1 MQTNPNINLT
11 MLCDFYELT
20 MANGYFR
27 SGMQDKITYFDLYF
41 RKVPDEGALPSRR
54 VWSRRSS
61 ISRTCISAKTTSRIF
76 ARAAFSA
83 RISWTI

>member
-27 SGMQDKITYFDLYF
+27 SGMQDKITYFDLFF
-41 RKVPDEGALPSRR
+41 RKVPDEGGFAIAAGLEQAIEYHS
-54 VWSRRSS
+54 
-61 ISRTCISAKTTSRIF
+61 TSLRI
-76 ARAAFSA
+76 RLSLEKG
-83 RISWTI
+83 WC

>member
-27 SGMQDKITYFDLYF
+27 SGMQDKITYFDLFF
-41 RKVPDEGALPSRR
+41 RKVPDEGGFAIAAGLEQAIEYIQNLHFGEDDIAYLRSRH
-54 VWSRRSS
+54 
-61 ISRTCISAKTTSRIF
+61 
-76 ARAAFSA
+76 FSA